1 LTSENREAHTWF
13 VSEKENEMT
22 YTLIM
27 INEQGASE
35 ETRNHSTKADV
46 RREIRTWDAKA
57 MTARVYT
64 SDGECIYDGPALSF

>member
-1 LTSENREAHTWF
+1 MA
-13 VSEKENEMT
+13 

-35 ETRNHSTKADV
+35 ETRNHATKAAV
-46 RREIRTWDAKA
+46 RREIRTWHARG

-64 SDGECIYDGPALSF
+64 SDGECIYNGSALSF